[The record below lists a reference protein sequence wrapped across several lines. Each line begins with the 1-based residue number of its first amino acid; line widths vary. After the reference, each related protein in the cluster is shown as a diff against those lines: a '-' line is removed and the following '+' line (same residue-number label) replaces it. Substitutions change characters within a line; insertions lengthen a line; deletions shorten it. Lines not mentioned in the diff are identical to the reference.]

1 MAKWIRRLSIP
12 IVIGW
17 LAIVFALNT
26 FVPQL
31 EQVGKEH
38 TVSLSPQSA
47 PSMQAMKHMGKM
59 FKESDSDSV
68 VMIVLEGQERLG
80 RAPTSSTTRW
90 WRVSV
95 PTPNTFSMFR
105 ISGVIR

>member
-1 MAKWIRRLSIP
+1 IP

-80 RAPTSSTTRW
+80 PGSHKFYDEMVARLRADTKH
-90 WRVSV
+90 VQ
-95 PTPNTFSMFR
+95 
-105 ISGVIR
+105 